1 MIDDTQTHDTPNA
14 DEADDAALDA
24 ALVEEILLEN
34 DGTVDISTIGLSQGR
49 LVLKRFF
56 GHRAAVISIFVMLAI
71 VLLSLSSIGFGP
83 VPGWWKYDHTSIPP
97 IQNGGRPTLD
107 LWPPKWGDHPFGQ
120 DRVGRDEFAM
130 TMRGTQISLQIMVI
144 VGLMA
149 TLIGVVI
156 GGLSGF
162 FRGWID
168 SVLMRFT
175 DMVLVIPALI
185 AAAVVAK
192 SATSIYV
199 LAVFLGIVGWVG
211 MARLVR
217 SEFLSLRERE
227 FVDAARLAG
236 ASNRRI
242 IFKQILPNAAG
253 VVTVNATLLMSAAIL
268 TETALSYI
276 GLGVKAPDVSLG
288 KLISDNQAAYS
299 TRPWLFWWPGMF
311 IVTISLSINFI
322 GDGLRDAFDPRQ
334 KRFRPV
340 KDGK

>member
-1 MIDDTQTHDTPNA
+1 MT
-14 DEADDAALDA
+14 DEMLIN
-24 ALVEEILLEN
+24 EIELEN
-34 DGTVDISTIGLSQGR
+34 DGTVDIETIGLSQGR
-49 LVLKRFF
+49 LVLKRFV
-56 GHRAAVISIFVMLAI
+56 GHRAAVIAIMALLVI
-71 VLLSLSSIGFGP
+71 VLLAVSSIGFGP
-83 VPGWWKYDHTSIPP
+83 FPGWWQFSHTSTPP
-97 IQNGGRPTLD
+97 IQNGGKPTLD
-107 LWPPKWGDHPFGQ
+107 LWPPKWGEHPFGQ
-120 DRVGRDEFAM
+120 DRIGRDEFAM

-144 VGLMA
+144 VGIMA
-149 TLIGVVI
+149 SLIGVVI

-162 FRGWID
+162 FRGGVD

-185 AAAVVAK
+185 AAAVIAK

-199 LAVFLGIVGWVG
+199 LAVFLGLVSWVG

-236 ASNRRI
+236 SSNRRI

-288 KLISDNQAAYS
+288 KLISDNQAAYG
-299 TRPWLFWWPGMF
+299 TRPWLFWWPGFF
-311 IVTISLSINFI
+311 IIAISLSINFI

-334 KRFRPV
+334 KRFRTV
-340 KDGK
+340 KERKS